1 MTVLRSYLQW
11 PGGKSRIVTALR
23 AFLPPGRRLIEPFV
37 GAGSVFLNTDY
48 PEYLLGDVNRDLILT
63 HQTLQENGEIF
74 IDACRELFTTD
85 NNTPERYY
93 ELRDEFNDT
102 QDPWRKAT
110 LFVYLDHHGFHGKM
124 RYNRQ
129 GRLNTSFGFRKTIYF
144 PESEMRRFS
153 ECSKQTMFVHADFRD
168 LMSEARP
175 GDVVYCDPPYVPLS
189 DTANFVEYAPGGF
202 SWQDHVELAGH
213 ARELAERG
221 VTVVISN
228 HRTPRVESLYE
239 GATLVSVKAPRNI
252 GIQYRQAARV
262 ADEILAIFHP
272 P

>member
-11 PGGKSRIVTALR
+11 PGSKSRIVTALR

-48 PEYLLGDVNRDLILT
+48 PEYLLGDVNHDLVLT
-63 HQTLQENGEIF
+63 HQMLQAHGEAF
-74 IDACRELFTTD
+74 IDACRALFVSE

-93 ELRDEFNDT
+93 ELRDEFNST
-102 QDPWRKAT
+102 VDPWRRAA
-110 LFVYLDHHGFHGKM
+110 LFVYLNRHGIHGLM
-124 RYNRQ
+124 RYNRR
-129 GRLNTSFGFRKTIYF
+129 GVFNTPFGYRKRIYF
-144 PESEMRRFS
+144 PETEMRLFA
-153 ECSKQTMFVHADFRD
+153 ECAKRATFVHADFRD

-202 SWQDHVELAGH
+202 SWLDHVALAGH

-228 HRTPRVESLYE
+228 HRTPEIESLHQ
-239 GATLVSVKAPRNI
+239 GATIVSVRAPRNI
-252 GIQYRQAARV
+252 GVHHRLAARV
-262 ADEILAIFHP
+262 ADEILAIFHQP
-272 P
+272 